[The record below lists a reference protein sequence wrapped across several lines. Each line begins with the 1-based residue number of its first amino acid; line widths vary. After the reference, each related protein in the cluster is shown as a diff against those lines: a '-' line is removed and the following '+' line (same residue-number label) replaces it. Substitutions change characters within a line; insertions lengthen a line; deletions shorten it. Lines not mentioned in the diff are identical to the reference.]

1 MVTSNAGYV
10 TNRRDPFSR
19 SGAVGVVEASTR
31 FDPAVAFVIWDVPRV
46 RFHASVRHGSAMGCC
61 AAQSWLT
68 AAFRPRVT
76 AVGQKLPL
84 EWGRTVVRPILS
96 YNCGQNSH
104 DTSGTTSTPMREV
117 KAKTLRTS
125 YGSSTRIE
133 RNSTSELA
141 SPISPVHCPLS
152 PLCRAV
158 AHSDKHGVDSRRFR
172 AVTFSNYVF

>member
-46 RFHASVRHGSAMGCC
+46 RFHDSVRHGSAMGCC

-76 AVGQKLPL
+76 AAGQKRPGAAHKSVARQHCDRQ
-84 EWGRTVVRPILS
+84 GRES
-96 YNCGQNSH
+96 GQ
-104 DTSGTTSTPMREV
+104 
-117 KAKTLRTS
+117 LRT
-125 YGSSTRIE
+125 
-133 RNSTSELA
+133 
-141 SPISPVHCPLS
+141 LS
-152 PLCRAV
+152 L
-158 AHSDKHGVDSRRFR
+158 
-172 AVTFSNYVF
+172 T